1 MAERTA
7 KEWLEAEVKRLASE
21 ARTMTTLAESENRN
35 LSDDERIR
43 VEGIIHDTNGLKAQI
58 AGIDDNKRLIE
69 AVENASAFGQGEPTT
84 APEDAKSL
92 GEAFV
97 RSDGYRGLKA
107 RGLTGSFTSGPVEFG
122 SKVGDGG
129 TPSAT
134 VVVNTSAGFGGAL
147 PLQPQ
152 VLSTLGPVE
161 EPLSIAGLFGQGT
174 ATQNSIVY
182 LEETT
187 TQTLLGNQ
195 PYSGQSSAATITA
208 QATAKPSVFVDFTK
222 RSTSIEKIAAFLPI
236 SEEMLE
242 DEPQI
247 SSYINSRL
255 TVFVRQAEEAYLVNK
270 LLGSGIATSSALT
283 LLGISTAN
291 MFDQIA
297 AGILQVQVGSGLQ
310 PDAVLIHPVDFWKMA
325 TTKSTSSGDY
335 FSGGPY
341 AAPSRNPWGVQVVVT
356 REAMLG
362 NPLVGAFN
370 DAATLFR
377 KGGLTVEASNSHAD
391 YFRKNL
397 TALRA
402 EERLGLVVLR
412 PGAFCKVSA

>member
-1 MAERTA
+1 METTA
-7 KEWLEAEVKRLASE
+7 KEWLEREVKRLARQ
-21 ARTMTTLAESENRN
+21 AQDITNLAEGENRS
-35 LSDDERIR
+35 LTDDERLKI
-43 VEGIIHDTNGLKAQI
+43 EGIIGDTSELKVQI
-58 AGIDDNKRLIE
+58 AGIDDNRRLLD
-69 AVENASAFGQGEPTT
+69 AVEAASSFGQGEPTA
-84 APEDAKSL
+84 APGDAKTL

-122 SKVGDGG
+122 TKVGDGG
-129 TPSAT
+129 TPPAT
-134 VVVNTSAGFGGAL
+134 VVVNSGMGGAL

-152 VLSTLGPVE
+152 VLPTLGPVE
-161 EPLSIAGLFGQGT
+161 EPLSIAGLFSQGT

-195 PYSGQSSAATITA
+195 PYSGQSSAATTTA
-208 QATAKPSVFVDFTK
+208 QVGAKPSVFVDFTK

-247 SSYINSRL
+247 SSYINARL
-255 TVFVRQAEEAYLVNK
+255 TVFVRQAEEAYLMNK

-291 MFDQIA
+291 LFDQIA

-310 PDAVLIHPVDFWKMA
+310 PDAVVIHPVDFWKMA
-325 TTKSTSSGDY
+325 TTKSTASGDY

-341 AAPSRNPWGVQVVVT
+341 SAPSRNPWGVSVVVT

-377 KGGLTVEASNSHAD
+377 KGGLSVEASNSHAD

-412 PGAFCKVSA
+412 PAAFVKVSA